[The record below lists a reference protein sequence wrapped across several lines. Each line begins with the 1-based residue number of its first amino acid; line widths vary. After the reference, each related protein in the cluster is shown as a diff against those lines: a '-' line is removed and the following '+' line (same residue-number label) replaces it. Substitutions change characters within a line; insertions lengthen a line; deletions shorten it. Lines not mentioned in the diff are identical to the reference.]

1 MPKKYI
7 TTIAILAAFLLNACG
22 GTDAIKRRKMIVIA
36 QHYPS
41 YLSCGFL
48 LEGALNMTIFDDAVT
63 EEKEGNVT
71 CADYGRNEADNT
83 IDRSCFVKDYG
94 SDTNDTCVIGVNY
107 TDYAGDVNDLFQ
119 QLVGETKE
127 ATKP

>member
-1 MPKKYI
+1 MPKRI

-22 GTDAIKRRKMIVIA
+22 GADAIKRRKMIVIA

-41 YLSCGFL
+41 YLYCNFL
-48 LEGALNMTIFDDAVT
+48 LEGALNMTFFDDTVT
-63 EEKEGNVT
+63 EKREGNVT
-71 CADYGRNEADNT
+71 CADYGRDEADNT

-107 TDYAGDVNDLFQ
+107 TDYAGDVNDLFGD
-119 QLVGETKE
+119 LVGETKK
-127 ATKP
+127 ATK